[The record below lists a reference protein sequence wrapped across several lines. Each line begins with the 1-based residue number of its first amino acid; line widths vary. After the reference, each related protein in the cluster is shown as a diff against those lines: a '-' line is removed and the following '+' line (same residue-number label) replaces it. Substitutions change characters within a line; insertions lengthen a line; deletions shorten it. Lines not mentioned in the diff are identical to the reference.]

1 MVAVL
6 TVFLV
11 IVSILSLVINKPLV
25 IKARRFVSLV
35 LFFNLPVRVF
45 METSLDLLIIAT
57 QNIKIGANTSLGP
70 GAIVSSS
77 VTILLVLAGFGLI
90 AILGFKK
97 SLSARFGQLSDGLVV
112 GGGVASLHNLL
123 FVAVR
128 LIHTVNASL
137 TDEVPALAQTLVY
150 CLTVSGFWLMLVAS
164 KVLLS

>member
-90 AILGFKK
+90 ALLGFKK
-97 SLSARFGQLSDGLVV
+97 SLSARFG
-112 GGGVASLHNLL
+112 
-123 FVAVR
+123 
-128 LIHTVNASL
+128 
-137 TDEVPALAQTLVY
+137 
-150 CLTVSGFWLMLVAS
+150 
-164 KVLLS
+164 